1 MTEYAYKIKKDN
13 YTENITFNL
22 KKGDVLKITS
32 SKKDSTG
39 YGICGNSSMPY
50 KSIADWEEITGVTVD
65 SKIKV
70 LYTYFY
76 NITITSNNV
85 NKNFRIIIYS
95 QMLSES
101 QGGTITINI
110 INDISNIKIKI
121 NNSYINGVPKI
132 KINGNWTD
140 GSAYVKIDGS
150 WRN

>member
-1 MTEYAYKIKKDN
+1 
-13 YTENITFNL
+13 
-22 KKGDVLKITS
+22 
-32 SKKDSTG
+32 
-39 YGICGNSSMPY
+39 MPY
-50 KSIADWEEITGVTVD
+50 KSISDWEEITGVTVD

-95 QMLSES
+95 QQMLSES